1 MTSCC
6 GSGPAS
12 PGPTVQ
18 AQSLTTDLT
27 GNRRNLILDRAE
39 AAAALASYALLG
51 FLKPDVALEAIG
63 QHLAVV
69 RILCEAA
76 A

>member
-1 MTSCC
+1 
-6 GSGPAS
+6 
-12 PGPTVQ
+12 
-18 AQSLTTDLT
+18 
-27 GNRRNLILDRAE
+27 LDRAE

>member
-18 AQSLTTDLT
+18 AQS
-27 GNRRNLILDRAE
+27 RNLILDRAE